1 MIWDAKM
8 QKKNVNCNI
17 RNVPNCYSNQNYW
30 AMSKSQLHEFTVWG
44 CVAKGP
50 KYNFPNTNTKKQ
62 KGIQLPAKLVNIHE
76 SQQSKHFVF
85 LLISW
90 ALDSECFTWEIL
102 ALHEKLNKKLTLIS
116 TIGAY

>member
-1 MIWDAKM
+1 MFQIVIQIRTIEQWVKVNYMNLQYEDAL
-8 QKKNVNCNI
+8 QK
-17 RNVPNCYSNQNYW
+17 VPNTITKIQIQ
-30 AMSKSQLHEFTVWG
+30 K
-44 CVAKGP
+44 
-50 KYNFPNTNTKKQ
+50 TNR
-62 KGIQLPAKLVNIHE
+62 IQLPAKLVNIHE

>member
-1 MIWDAKM
+1 MFQIVFQIRTIEQWVKVNYLNLQYEDAL
-8 QKKNVNCNI
+8 QK
-17 RNVPNCYSNQNYW
+17 VPNTITQI
-30 AMSKSQLHEFTVWG
+30 QIQ
-44 CVAKGP
+44 
-50 KYNFPNTNTKKQ
+50 KKQ

-102 ALHEKLNKKLTLIS
+102 ALHEKLNKKLTLIF